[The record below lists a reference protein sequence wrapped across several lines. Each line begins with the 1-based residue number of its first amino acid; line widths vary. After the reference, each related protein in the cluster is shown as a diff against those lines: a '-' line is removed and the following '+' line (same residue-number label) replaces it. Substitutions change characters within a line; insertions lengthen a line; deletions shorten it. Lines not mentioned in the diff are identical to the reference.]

1 MSAKDHMT
9 DDTNVALSEE
19 GRDPLLVAAIV
30 RAFNVVECLSE
41 APEPPTL
48 GDIARDCGLTF
59 QSAQRIANALVGSGY
74 LDRDDRLKTYRFSL
88 RTLDLQYN
96 YLRTNNLLK
105 AAWPILMTLREQTR
119 LRVSLCALDGTEIV
133 YLLRLAS
140 DPRDFQTLLIGRRR
154 TAALTAGGLAI
165 LSTLPPEERREI
177 VEASDLAALTSRSVT
192 EPAAILARLDIC
204 AADGFCI
211 QEHEVRPGDIG
222 AAVALGPT
230 DGKVRH
236 AIVAAGPSEGN
247 SQASFRRDVIPL
259 LQRAAIALDRV

>member
-1 MSAKDHMT
+1 MSIRDAMIEDIDDH
-9 DDTNVALSEE
+9 AEE
-19 GRDPLLVAAIV
+19 RRDPLLVAAIV

-48 GDIARDCGLTF
+48 GELARNCGLTF
-59 QSAQRIANALVGSGY
+59 QSAQRIANGLIGSGY

-96 YLRTNNLLK
+96 YLRTNSLLK

-119 LRVSLCALDGTEIV
+119 LRVSLCVLDGVEIV

-165 LSTLPPEERREI
+165 LSTLSPDERRGI
-177 VEASDLAALTSRSVT
+177 VDASDLTPLTSRSVT
-192 EPAAILARLDIC
+192 DPEAILARLDAC

-211 QEHEVRPGDIG
+211 QEHEVRPGDIS
-222 AAVALGPT
+222 AAVPLGPS
-230 DGKVRH
+230 DGQVRH

-247 SQASFRRDVIPL
+247 SQAAFRRDVIPL
-259 LQRAAIALDRV
+259 LQSAGIALDRI